1 MRKLK
6 EENEDLCE
14 RLAFVE
20 GEADDYRNELNTER
34 ERHREEIEE
43 LRGDVNVL
51 TTKLSQREEEL
62 ELLKVDMSNVEEE
75 KKGGEEG
82 DDDAYAHIGDVRGG
96 GDDEIFDS
104 TPAPSSDERD
114 EYIKTLE
121 EELELVT
128 EQLIEAETK
137 LSRTQVELDEALAES
152 GYNITCFTSQSTGA
166 YSSDY
171 KVQRSYCVVYINDY
185 KSILKLLFFSI
196 WVIVLSHHFALGL
209 LSYFIKNQSND

>member
-1 MRKLK
+1 VSSLTMQLSSESQRRVTAEMKCEEAENRLRESEGALAAVRSSEMRKLK

-75 KKGGEEG
+75 KKGGE
-82 DDDAYAHIGDVRGG
+82 
-96 GDDEIFDS
+96 
-104 TPAPSSDERD
+104 
-114 EYIKTLE
+114 
-121 EELELVT
+121 
-128 EQLIEAETK
+128 
-137 LSRTQVELDEALAES
+137 
-152 GYNITCFTSQSTGA
+152 
-166 YSSDY
+166 
-171 KVQRSYCVVYINDY
+171 
-185 KSILKLLFFSI
+185 
-196 WVIVLSHHFALGL
+196 
-209 LSYFIKNQSND
+209 